1 MLRLFLSRSNTHNIN
16 NTRRSLVSSI
26 LSTSCSS
33 YHSQQTVAHL
43 RKNDEAREIFLVGT
57 SHVSKAS
64 ARETEELIRLVK
76 PDVVAVELCEE
87 RFEQLKKQMK
97 EDKEEKTKKT
107 KKKRSFLGDFL
118 AIVKNVS
125 SNRDLGALDRC
136 LAIGLKAFYASL
148 KSSGMEPG
156 EEFRVAIR
164 EAERLN
170 ARLVLADRDV
180 NKTLVAL
187 RKSVSVADIFG
198 WFVHGEKKGGPTL
211 PPEFEKMAQS
221 FDWKSIDMEDNMEAM
236 KNRKAVGQM
245 KKYMEYQFPKIMSAM
260 VHQRDDEMAEA
271 IKREKDAERIV
282 MVVGLAHVD
291 GIVERLAGEYTEIT
305 SLNDRE

>member
-97 EDKEEKTKKT
+97 EDKEEEK
-107 KKKRSFLGDFL
+107 L
-118 AIVKNVS
+118 
-125 SNRDLGALDRC
+125 
-136 LAIGLKAFYASL
+136 
-148 KSSGMEPG
+148 
-156 EEFRVAIR
+156 
-164 EAERLN
+164 
-170 ARLVLADRDV
+170 
-180 NKTLVAL
+180 
-187 RKSVSVADIFG
+187 
-198 WFVHGEKKGGPTL
+198 HGR
-211 PPEFEKMAQS
+211 FS
-221 FDWKSIDMEDNMEAM
+221 
-236 KNRKAVGQM
+236 R
-245 KKYMEYQFPKIMSAM
+245 
-260 VHQRDDEMAEA
+260 H
-271 IKREKDAERIV
+271 REKCVLEPRLERSGPVFSDWVESVLRVFKIER
-282 MVVGLAHVD
+282 D
-291 GIVERLAGEYTEIT
+291 GTGRRISGGDKG
-305 SLNDRE
+305 S